1 MWPFSRRRVRRAQR
15 LAAPDSAASSCG
27 HAQQRGSLLFL
38 NLKSSEK
45 ASELNMIAERH
56 LESNDPNQSNL
67 ESTRHGMSRHLPA
80 PPRSLL
86 LALSECPC
94 MHDRCTRAPL
104 AVCARTARCR
114 LAAAPDI
121 RDFAGV
127 GDAERDA
134 LCADGLHAHVHR
146 LLLRVSALSMR
157 GTGHADAARLL
168 QSRLPHTPF
177 ALPA

>member
-1 MWPFSRRRVRRAQR
+1 MTPPCRPTNIRCVPW
-15 LAAPDSAASSCG
+15 D
-27 HAQQRGSLLFL
+27 
-38 NLKSSEK
+38 LKSTEK

-56 LESNDPNQSNL
+56 LESNDPNLSNL
-67 ESTRHGMSRHLPA
+67 ESSGIKRHGMSRHLPA

-121 RDFAGV
+121 RGFAGV

-134 LCADGLHAHVHR
+134 LCADGL
-146 LLLRVSALSMR
+146 RVSALSMR
-157 GTGHADAARLL
+157 GQGMRMRRACSNQGCRTLHLL
-168 QSRLPHTPF
+168 YTLERACMQRQT
-177 ALPA
+177 

>member
-1 MWPFSRRRVRRAQR
+1 MTPPCRPTNIRCVPW
-15 LAAPDSAASSCG
+15 D
-27 HAQQRGSLLFL
+27 
-38 NLKSSEK
+38 LKSTEK

-56 LESNDPNQSNL
+56 LESNDPNLSNL
-67 ESTRHGMSRHLPA
+67 ESSGIKRHGMSRHLPA

-121 RDFAGV
+121 RGFAGV
-127 GDAERDA
+127 GDTERDA

-168 QSRLPHTPF
+168 QSTAHSTCTFHTLY
-177 ALPA
+177 AA